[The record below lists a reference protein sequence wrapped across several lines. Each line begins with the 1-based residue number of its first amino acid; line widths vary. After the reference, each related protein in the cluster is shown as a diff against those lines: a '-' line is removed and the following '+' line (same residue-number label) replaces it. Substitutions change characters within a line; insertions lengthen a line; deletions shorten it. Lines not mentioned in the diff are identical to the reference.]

1 MKIMF
6 ALVGML
12 LLLRLPAA
20 AQMYGPGWD
29 GFAGFSVLSS
39 GEPDREQ
46 FFGWQGSFALNW
58 NSTLGLLADF
68 GGQYKGRDIGIS
80 GVSLTSTAYQFLFG
94 PRLNARGEKH
104 TLFGHAL
111 LGGSRRGA
119 TISSGGSS
127 SSAGNT
133 GLAFGI
139 GGGLDMNMG
148 EDFALR
154 IIQLDWIPNRFEGA
168 WDTHDVRFAIGFVL
182 KSGE

>member
-1 MKIMF
+1 
-6 ALVGML
+6 ML

-29 GFAGFSVLSS
+29 GFAGFSVLRT
-39 GEPDREQ
+39 GEEDAEQ
-46 FFGWQGSFALNW
+46 FLGWQGSFALNW

-80 GVSLTSTAYQFLFG
+80 GVSLTSYAYQFLFG
-94 PRLNARGEKH
+94 PRLNARGEKY

-111 LGGSRRGA
+111 FGGSRRGA

-127 SSAGNT
+127 SSAGST

-139 GGGLDMNMG
+139 GGGLDINMG

-154 IIQLDWIPNRFEGA
+154 IIQMDWIPARFEGA
-168 WDTHDVRFAIGFVL
+168 WDYRDARFAIGFVL